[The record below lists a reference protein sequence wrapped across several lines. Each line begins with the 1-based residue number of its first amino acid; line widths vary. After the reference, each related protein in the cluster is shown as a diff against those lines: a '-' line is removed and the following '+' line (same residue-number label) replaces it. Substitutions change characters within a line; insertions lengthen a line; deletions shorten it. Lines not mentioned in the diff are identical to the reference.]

1 MNLQFIRLY
10 GEKYT
15 ISVFDLHMNILHSI
29 ELPKTDHNMFYT
41 HTFNLDINR
50 TGLYLIR
57 LESSNI
63 QISKRF
69 IYIE

>member
-1 MNLQFIRLY
+1 MRDFDWEILDMN
-10 GEKYT
+10 
-15 ISVFDLHMNILHSI
+15 MNILNYI
-29 ELPKTDHNMFYT
+29 ELPKTDYNILYT

-50 TGLYLIR
+50 TGLYFIR
-57 LESSNI
+57 LESSNS

>member
-1 MNLQFIRLY
+1 
-10 GEKYT
+10 
-15 ISVFDLHMNILHSI
+15 MNILNYI
-29 ELPKTDHNMFYT
+29 ELPKTDHNLFYT

-57 LESSNI
+57 LESSNS